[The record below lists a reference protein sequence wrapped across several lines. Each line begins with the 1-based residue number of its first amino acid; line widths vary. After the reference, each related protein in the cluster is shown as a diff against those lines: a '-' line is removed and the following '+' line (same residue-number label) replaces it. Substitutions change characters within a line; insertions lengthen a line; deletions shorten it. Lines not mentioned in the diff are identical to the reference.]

1 MSAPTYVNDTRSCE
15 VALPY
20 LGEGVQPCA
29 LELGQHEKLVAQC
42 NKPIVRPSKAGRR
55 ALVGASRVQVPLRNC
70 ATSTSRARCRSKKE
84 SVRIPSLRRFDI
96 SREQD
101 GEVRGF
107 IPVYINRFVK
117 HIRTAISK
125 A

>member
-1 MSAPTYVNDTRSCE
+1 MSAPPYVNDTGSSE

-20 LGEGVQPCA
+20 LGQGVQPCA
-29 LELGQHEKLVAQC
+29 LELGQQEKMVAQC
-42 NKPIVRPSKAGRR
+42 NKPHCEAIEAGRR
-55 ALVGASRVQVPLRNC
+55 ALAGASRVQVPLRNGP
-70 ATSTSRARCRSKKE
+70 TSTSCARCWSKKE

-101 GEVRGF
+101 GEVLGA
-107 IPVYINRFVK
+107 
-117 HIRTAISK
+117 AISK

>member
-1 MSAPTYVNDTRSCE
+1 MSAPTYVNDTGSCE
-15 VALPY
+15 VAPPC

-29 LELGQHEKLVAQC
+29 LELGQHEK
-42 NKPIVRPSKAGRR
+42 NSRPVQADCEAIEAGRR
-55 ALVGASRVQVPLRNC
+55 ALVGASRVRVPLRNGP
-70 ATSTSRARCRSKKE
+70 TSTSRARCWSKKE

-101 GEVRGF
+101 GEVPSF
-107 IPVYINRFVK
+107 IPVYVNRFVE

>member
-1 MSAPTYVNDTRSCE
+1 MPAGVCSH
-15 VALPY
+15 ALGNWASTKRP
-20 LGEGVQPCA
+20 
-29 LELGQHEKLVAQC
+29 VAQC
-42 NKPIVRPSKAGRR
+42 KPIVRPSKAGGR
-55 ALVGASRVQVPLRNC
+55 ALVRASRVEVPVRNG
-70 ATSTSRARCRSKKE
+70 ATFTSRARCWSKKE

-107 IPVYINRFVK
+107 IPVYDNRFVEY
-117 HIRTAISK
+117 IRTAISK

>member
-1 MSAPTYVNDTRSCE
+1 MSAPAYVNDTGLCE

-29 LELGQHEKLVAQC
+29 LELANTKRSVAQC
-42 NKPIVRPSKAGRR
+42 KPIVRPSKAGRR
-55 ALVGASRVQVPLRNC
+55 ALVGASRVQVPLRNGP
-70 ATSTSRARCRSKKE
+70 TSTSYARCWSKKE

-101 GEVRGF
+101 GEMLGF
-107 IPVYINRFVK
+107 IPVYANRFMED
-117 HIRTAISK
+117 IRTAISK

>member
-1 MSAPTYVNDTRSCE
+1 VLGIARPQVNRAP
-15 VALPY
+15 A
-20 LGEGVQPCA
+20 
-29 LELGQHEKLVAQC
+29 
-42 NKPIVRPSKAGRR
+42 RP
-55 ALVGASRVQVPLRNC
+55 P
-70 ATSTSRARCRSKKE
+70 TSTSRAPCWSKKE
-84 SVRIPSLRRFDI
+84 FVRIPSLRRFDI

-107 IPVYINRFVK
+107 IPVYVNRFVE

>member
-1 MSAPTYVNDTRSCE
+1 MRVRYRAAAGEPGAGAPPNIHLTRTLL
-15 VALPY
+15 V
-20 LGEGVQPCA
+20 
-29 LELGQHEKLVAQC
+29 EK
-42 NKPIVRPSKAGRR
+42 
-55 ALVGASRVQVPLRNC
+55 
-70 ATSTSRARCRSKKE
+70 E
-84 SVRIPSLRRFDI
+84 FVRIPSLRRFDI

-107 IPVYINRFVK
+107 IPVYVNRFVE

>member
-1 MSAPTYVNDTRSCE
+1 MSAPTYVNDTGSCE

-20 LGEGVQPCA
+20 LGEGVQRCA
-29 LELGQHEKLVAQC
+29 LELASTKKTVAQC
-42 NKPIVRPSKAGRR
+42 KSIVRPSKGGRC
-55 ALVGASRVQVPLRNC
+55 ALVGASRVQVPLRSG
-70 ATSTSRARCRSKKE
+70 ATSTSRAHCWSKNE

-101 GEVRGF
+101 GEVLGF
-107 IPVYINRFVK
+107 IPVYVNRFVE